1 MLAIAI
7 DPFSQ
12 QIIQPVV
19 CQRTIAGA
27 VASVPRTNNL
37 TGVSQFPGGSSLRVL
52 EPNIGASLLVSL
64 LKDPGNIPVQCPTGN
79 CTFAIDP
86 SSGASYQTL
95 AFESACVDITAEVE
109 LAPTDGFFT
118 SAWRI
123 PGFGDP
129 DTTVQPYSDVC
140 RTMSNS
146 SNGTSFPNYWTQEH
160 VKDSLFDFAAFTL
173 SLRPNCSNFITDDDC
188 GTPLAAECR
197 IWPAIQTIKSKIE
210 VSDLQETIVSSEP
223 LTMYYDP
230 DQDAL
235 WYNWISFP
243 PMVLRHGA
251 WESCSP
257 SRTFSPN
264 TPVAV
269 ANNTLLYYVPYNQRP
284 VAPENIWWY
293 ADDCIWTI
301 DIESVSALRSTL
313 SEMFYNQSISSYG
326 GGLNAAYGELWIQQ
340 LYNNGHANMSTI
352 EAYVDRLARSLTI
365 HARTYNSTADKTYGT
380 ATGIAIKTETCI
392 KIRWAWISF
401 PIALI
406 ALTIVFLAV
415 TIWRTRKNKRGS
427 REHGVWK
434 SLSLATL
441 FGGLGEEARYESGM
455 VEKKSELE
463 RRAKTLNV
471 SLKPCE
477 NGWRLEQ

>member
-1 MLAIAI
+1 VLAIAI

-19 CQRTIAGA
+19 CERTIAGA
-27 VASVPRTNNL
+27 IASVPRTNNL
-37 TGVSQFPGGSSLRVL
+37 TGVSQYAGGGMQRVL
-52 EPNIGASLLVSL
+52 EPNIEASMLVGL

-79 CTFAIDP
+79 CTFAIDS

-95 AFESACVDITAEVE
+95 GFESACVDITAEVE
-109 LAPTDGFFT
+109 LAPTDDFG

-129 DTTVQPYSDVC
+129 ETTVQYVDLC
-140 RTMSNS
+140 RTMSNF
-146 SNGTSFPNYWTQEH
+146 SNGTSFPDYWTQEH
-160 VKDSLFDFAAFTL
+160 VKDSLFNFVAFTL
-173 SLRPNCSNFITDDDC
+173 SFGTNCSDFITYNC

-197 IWPAIQTIKSKIE
+197 IWPAIQTIQSKIE
-210 VSDLQETIVSSEP
+210 VSELQETIVSSEP
-223 LTMYYDP
+223 LNMYYDP
-230 DQDAL
+230 DRYLL
-235 WYNWISFP
+235 WYHWISFP

-264 TPVAV
+264 TPIAV
-269 ANNTLLYYVPYNQRP
+269 TNNTLLYYVPDSQRP
-284 VAPENIWWY
+284 IAPEDILWY

-301 DIESVSALRSTL
+301 DRGSISALRSKL
-313 SEMFYNQSISSYG
+313 SEMFYNQNVSSYDG
-326 GGLNAAYGELWIQQ
+326 GTDTAYGELWIKA

-352 EAYVDRLARSLTI
+352 EAYADRLARSLTV
-365 HARTYNSTADKTYGT
+365 HARTYNSMADKIYRT

-401 PIALI
+401 PFALI
-406 ALTIVFLAV
+406 ALTIIFLAV
-415 TIWRTRKNKRGS
+415 TMWRTRKSKRGS

-434 SLSLATL
+434 SSSLAIL

-455 VEKKSELE
+455 VEKKSEME